1 MALTSLERANLKRLQ
16 ACVAPN
22 ERKINSIK
30 EKLRKAAE
38 KAQAEIKALQEAN
51 ESYTVLIND
60 LLIKEAAPEEEDVTV
75 GHEPFPS
82 GEGDVEGDPVL
93 RGAPDLAIGDSPVPF
108 LDDTSEEENFVAGIA
123 DTQESEDDVWNV

>member
-30 EKLRKAAE
+30 ERLRKAAE

-60 LLIKEAAPEEEDVTV
+60 LLAKEAAPEEEEEVTV
-75 GHEPFPS
+75 DLEPVPS
-82 GEGDVEGDPVL
+82 GKYDPVL
-93 RGAPDLAIGDSPVPF
+93 RGAPDLAMGDSPTPF

-123 DTQESEDDVWNV
+123 ETQSEDDVWNV